1 LAEKR
6 AERSGGGMVLMLSA
20 RVPTFVTYSLVK
32 LLNPRSPDWSR
43 ARAPAATQE
52 AEED

>member
-1 LAEKR
+1 LAKKR

-32 LLNPRSPDWSR
+32 LLNPPF
-43 ARAPAATQE
+43 AGLVQE
-52 AEED
+52 QERQR